1 MKKATRYLVLCG
13 ALALSAAPVFAV
25 GPGGGDPPPPPTQKA
40 GTLGTSGTTGTSSTT
55 TTDIVGALLTY
66 LGL

>member
-13 ALALSAAPVFAV
+13 VLALSAAPVFAG
-25 GPGGGDPPPPPTQKA
+25 GPGGTDPPPPPVTTA
-40 GTLGTSGTTGTSSTT
+40 GADSTMTTG
-55 TTDIVGALLTY
+55 IVAAVLAY